1 MAIIDESRRKEFNDC
16 TSFEELAKVCNKYSY
31 VFETYADEI
40 RKKLYELPAEFN
52 EGFIKFLLTSYHLD
66 NDLTEDNL
74 RGTYSSLIRDYCN
87 KIVNAGLFEH
97 PGIKSDL
104 IPVIVFSATDH
115 KKIHMDYL
123 FQTVALIPRDLEEIF
138 YNHSITWPINHS
150 VNDNEDIRD
159 DREYARVHDILT
171 SNAAYE
177 DFLYQF
183 TTELDKKEGNEYL
196 LLRSEYI
203 YKQCVNDLIDKNK
216 FEIMDVYH
224 YLTYLITTIEQNQE
238 YLNYNQKMIV
248 DGAIRNIYDSLDM
261 ILLYIPITVKNSS
274 IPSCEAD
281 KVKIAVIKAIIDEA
295 FLYMYRYR
303 NMLNKTDF
311 RKYFDI
317 CYDDAHN
324 VINYRV
330 IPDTPIVYLNK
341 KNPEVTQEAYDA
353 NSSKMDQASR
363 KIYSGYKAYK
373 DAENKVDSQITK
385 LIVALKDAFTGKKSA
400 RDRVI
405 EGQQFSVIKIIK
417 KIMCTAAIFSYS
429 KIAGILFVITKHYC
443 SKAVDNKERKRL
455 ISELELEIKLLD
467 EKIEDARGDGN
478 RQAKYSMMRTRAEL
492 QKALEQIKYGLTADK
507 RAINTA
513 KQVMTGKKSL
523 DYNGPDRN
531 QDNY

>member
-1 MAIIDESRRKEFNDC
+1 MAIIDESRRREFNDC
-16 TSFEELAKVCNKYSY
+16 TSFEELAKVCNSY
-31 VFETYADEI
+31 GHVFENYADEV
-40 RKKLYELPAEFN
+40 RRKLYELPAEFN
-52 EGFIKFLLTSYHLD
+52 EDFIKFLLASYHLD

-104 IPVIVFSATDH
+104 IPVIVFSATDLE
-115 KKIHMDYL
+115 KIDISY
-123 FQTVALIPRDLEEIF
+123 QIEAGLIEVVTKAKPIDGIVNNDDIQDMRQ
-138 YNHSITWPINHS
+138 SIT
-150 VNDNEDIRD
+150 VYDIR
-159 DREYARVHDILT
+159 H

-196 LLRSEYI
+196 LFRSEYI
-203 YKQCVNDLIDKNK
+203 YKQCVNDLINKNK
-216 FEIMDVYH
+216 FEIQDVYH
-224 YLTYLITTIEQNQE
+224 YLTYLITTIEQNQD
-238 YLNYNQKMIV
+238 YLNSSQKMIF

-261 ILLYIPITVKNSS
+261 ILLYIPIVPANEK
-274 IPSCEAD
+274 IPSYEAD
-281 KVKIAVIKAIIDEA
+281 RVKIAVVKAIIDEA

-317 CYDDAHN
+317 CYDEVHN
-324 VINYRV
+324 VTCYRI

-341 KNPEVTQEAYDA
+341 KNETISTEAYDA

-373 DAENKVDSQITK
+373 DAENKVDGQITK

-405 EGQQFSVIKIIK
+405 EGQQFSVIKILK

-443 SKAVDNKERKRL
+443 SKEVDNKERKRL

-507 RAINTA
+507 KAINTA
-513 KQVMTGKKSL
+513 KQVMSGKKSL